1 LRNLCPA
8 SRGLS
13 RGGRAQSEI
22 HSKESRPRRPGFDLP
37 QEEATKPP
45 DRVSPVS
52 THHST
57 IRYQVVENMNRRT
70 AEPQNVEVENIV
82 LFLPKTSAVRNFLFD
97 LPAIASR
104 SGEAGGYSIFKTG

>member
-1 LRNLCPA
+1 
-8 SRGLS
+8 
-13 RGGRAQSEI
+13 
-22 HSKESRPRRPGFDLP
+22 
-37 QEEATKPP
+37 
-45 DRVSPVS
+45 
-52 THHST
+52 
-57 IRYQVVENMNRRT
+57 MNRRT